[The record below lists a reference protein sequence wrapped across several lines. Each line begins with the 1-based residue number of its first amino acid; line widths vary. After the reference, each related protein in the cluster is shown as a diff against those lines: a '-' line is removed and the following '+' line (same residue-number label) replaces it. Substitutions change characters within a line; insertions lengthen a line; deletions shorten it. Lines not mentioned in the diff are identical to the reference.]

1 MALTQV
7 QGGMILPSTTLT
19 TPIVSTTMGVG
30 GATPAASGSGI
41 TFPATQSAST
51 DANTLDDYE
60 EGTWT
65 LGMTIGGSA
74 TGITFG
80 SRSATYTKI
89 GRQVTVCFGFALTSK
104 GSNSGNIE
112 LNGLPFTSLDN
123 GGYSD
128 PVVSFGYSD
137 STNLAASPIMG
148 LVARGTTTMSP
159 RKMSGGNTSILTNT
173 DINNGSALIGSATYF
188 V

>member
-1 MALTQV
+1 MPAIIDGSVGSQFPTTIGV
-7 QGGMILPSTTLT
+7 GNATPST
-19 TPIVSTTMGVG
+19 S
-30 GATPAASGSGI
+30 GAGI

-80 SRSATYTKI
+80 NRVATYTKI
-89 GRQVTVCFGFALTSK
+89 GRQVTITFGFNLTSK
-104 GSNSGNIE
+104 GAGSGNIE
-112 LNGLPFTSLDN
+112 LNGLPFTSF
-123 GGYSD
+123 D
-128 PVVSFGYSD
+128 PAAFGDCVVSFGYSD

-173 DINNGSALIGSATYF
+173 DINNGSAFIGSATYF

>member
-1 MALTQV
+1 MAIVLDGTNGV
-7 QGGMILPSTTLT
+7 TTNSGTLISAT
-19 TPIVSTTMGVG
+19 TIGVG
-30 GATPAASGSGI
+30 GATPSTSGAGI

-65 LGMTIGGSA
+65 LGLTIGGSA
-74 TGITFG
+74 TGI
-80 SRSATYTKI
+80 SIANRVATYTKI
-89 GRQVTVCFGFALTSK
+89 GRQVTITFGFNLSSK

-112 LNGLPFTSLDN
+112 LNGLPFTSF
-123 GGYSD
+123 D
-128 PVVSFGYSD
+128 PGAFGDCVVSFGYSD

-173 DINNGSALIGSATYF
+173 DINNGSAFIGSATYF